1 MFKNPIKDKM
11 DNFSVA
17 RFIMKSTKVGCHSSD
32 RMVQEMIQQYDSDN
46 DGMLTL
52 RDFLQFYYDAASD
65 NVGDRRQACFR
76 NLKNLNVRPDL
87 VKLSD
92 VKDFALFRSKH
103 MMPRFALQANESQ
116 YQNLWQLLERGDETC
131 AGTWELIRMLATN
144 EKQYMEV
151 IRMNNVTDE
160 DGEVDWNAF
169 F

>member
-1 MFKNPIKDKM
+1 
-11 DNFSVA
+11 
-17 RFIMKSTKVGCHSSD
+17 
-32 RMVQEMIQQYDSDN
+32 
-46 DGMLTL
+46 MLTC

-65 NVGDRRQACFR
+65 TVGDKRQACFR

-87 VKLSD
+87 VKMSD

-131 AGTWELIRMLATN
+131 SGTWELIRMLATN